1 MTEAMEKLAGALAL
15 NNVPHN
21 WFKVAY
27 HSNKSLL
34 VWLDDLNRRVQQF
47 ADWSAEFDT
56 PNVVWLS
63 GLFNPMSY
71 LTAIMQVTAR
81 KDMLPLDDM
90 CLKTEVMNVF
100 EPEEQTEPCEAGAF
114 IYGLS
119 LEGAG
124 WELGRNGEQG
134 YLCEML
140 LKELSPTLP
149 IVHVTAIRKGER
161 NTTGMYACPVYF
173 VTQRGQGINN
183 IPNFVT
189 FFDIACESED
199 TDVKYWI
206 LSGVALFFAPE
217 QPL

>member
-1 MTEAMEKLAGALAL
+1 
-15 NNVPHN
+15 
-21 WFKVAY
+21 
-27 HSNKSLL
+27 
-34 VWLDDLNRRVQQF
+34 
-47 ADWSAEFDT
+47 
-56 PNVVWLS
+56 
-63 GLFNPMSY
+63 MSY

-90 CLKTEVMNVF
+90 ILKTEVMNVF
-100 EPEEQTEPCEAGAF
+100 EPEEQTEPPESGMF

-119 LEGAG
+119 LEGSG

-134 YLCEML
+134 YLCEMI

-149 IVHVTAIRKGER
+149 IVNVTAIRKGER
-161 NTTGMYACPVYF
+161 VTAGYYQCPVYF

-189 FFDIACESED
+189 FFSLAMESED
-199 TDVKYWI
+199 TDDKYWI
-206 LSGVALFFAPE
+206 LSGVSLFFAPE